1 MAGQILQTGKG
12 ETLMMRPKLKGQP
25 KLMMRLILSVL
36 CLFIWFPLLLMAG
49 NSFLSKGEM
58 LSRFGPVLNGGTGS
72 VEVALFPDYPTL
84 SPLVELLLDSPGFF
98 VMFWNSCL
106 QTGAV
111 LCGQMLTAVPA
122 AWAFAMYSFP
132 GKRTLFLGYI
142 ILMILPFQVL
152 MTPDYFVL
160 NKLHLLDTHLA
171 VILPGIFST
180 FPVFIMTQFFTSIPK
195 PLLEAARLDGAGES
209 AVFFL
214 IGLPMGLPGVLAAGI
229 LGFLENWN
237 AIEAPMAFLKDR
249 TLWPL
254 ALYLP
259 DITADKVSV
268 AWVAS
273 AAAMA
278 PPLFLFLAG
287 QSYLEQGIMVSG
299 IKE

>member
-1 MAGQILQTGKG
+1 MRWLRERLPEKKILP
-12 ETLMMRPKLKGQP
+12 LVR
-25 KLMMRLILSVL
+25 RLILSVI
-36 CLFIWFPLLLMAG
+36 CLFIWLPLLMMAG
-49 NSFLSKGEM
+49 NSFLSRGEM
-58 LSRFGPVLNGGTGS
+58 LSRFGPVLNGGTGN
-72 VEVALFPDYPTL
+72 VKVTLFPDFPTL
-84 SPLVELLLDSPGFF
+84 SPFVELLLDSPGFF

-111 LCGQMLTAVPA
+111 LFGQMVVAVPA

-132 GKRTLFLGYI
+132 GKKLMFMGYI

-160 NKLHLLDTHLA
+160 NRLHLLDTHLA

-180 FPVFIMTQFFTSIPK
+180 FPVFIMTQFFSSIPLS
-195 PLLEAARLDGAGES
+195 LLEAARLDGAGEG
-209 AVFFL
+209 AVFIR
-214 IGLPMGLPGVLAAGI
+214 IGIPMGFPGIMSAGI
-229 LGFLENWN
+229 LEFLESWN

-254 ALYLP
+254 SLYLP

-273 AAAMA
+273 VAAMA

-287 QSYLEQGIMVSG
+287 QSFLEQGIMVSG

>member
-1 MAGQILQTGKG
+1 MKVT
-12 ETLMMRPKLKGQP
+12 
-25 KLMMRLILSVL
+25 
-36 CLFIWFPLLLMAG
+36 
-49 NSFLSKGEM
+49 
-58 LSRFGPVLNGGTGS
+58 
-72 VEVALFPDYPTL
+72 LFPDFPTL
-84 SPLVELLLDSPGFF
+84 SPFVELLLDSPGFF

-111 LCGQMLTAVPA
+111 LFGQMVVAVPA

-132 GKRTLFLGYI
+132 GKKLMFMGYI

-160 NKLHLLDTHLA
+160 NRLHLLDTHLA

-180 FPVFIMTQFFTSIPK
+180 FPVFIMTQFFSSIPLS
-195 PLLEAARLDGAGES
+195 LLEAARLDGAGEG
-209 AVFFL
+209 AVFIR
-214 IGLPMGLPGVLAAGI
+214 IGIPMGFPGIMSTGI
-229 LGFLENWN
+229 LGFLESWN

-254 ALYLP
+254 SLYLP

-273 AAAMA
+273 VAAMA

-287 QSYLEQGIMVSG
+287 QSFLEQGIMVSG

>member
-1 MAGQILQTGKG
+1 MKWLRERMPEKKILPHV
-12 ETLMMRPKLKGQP
+12 R
-25 KLMMRLILSVL
+25 RLILSVI
-36 CLFIWFPLLLMAG
+36 CLFIWLPLLMMAG
-49 NSFLSKGEM
+49 NSFLSRGEM
-58 LSRFGPVLNGGTGS
+58 LSRFGPVLNGGTGA
-72 VEVALFPDYPTL
+72 VKVTLFPDFPTL
-84 SPLVELLLDSPGFF
+84 SPFVELLLDSPGFF

-111 LCGQMLTAVPA
+111 LFGQMLVAVPA

-132 GKRTLFLGYI
+132 GKKVLFMGYI

-160 NKLHLLDTHLA
+160 NQMHILDTHLA

-180 FPVFIMTQFFTSIPK
+180 FPVFIMTQFFSSIP
-195 PLLEAARLDGAGES
+195 PSLLEAARLDGAGEG
-209 AVFFL
+209 AVFFR
-214 IGLPMGLPGVLAAGI
+214 IGIPMGFPGIMSAGI
-229 LGFLENWN
+229 LGFLESWN
-237 AIEAPMAFLKDR
+237 AIEAPMALLKNR
-249 TLWPL
+249 PLWPL
-254 ALYLP
+254 SLYLP

-273 AAAMA
+273 VAAMA

-287 QSYLEQGIMVSG
+287 QSFLEQGIMVSG

>member
-1 MAGQILQTGKG
+1 MKWLKKRMPEKVFLFHIRRI
-12 ETLMMRPKLKGQP
+12 TLSA
-25 KLMMRLILSVL
+25 I
-36 CLFIWFPLLLMAG
+36 CLFIWIPLLMMAG
-49 NSFLSKGEM
+49 NAFLSKEEM
-58 LSRFGPVLNGGTGS
+58 ISRFGPVLSGGAGS
-72 VEVALFPDYPTL
+72 VNVSLFPDYPTL

-111 LCGQMLTAVPA
+111 LLGQMVVAVPA

-132 GKRTLFLGYI
+132 GKRALFWGYI
-142 ILMILPFQVL
+142 ILMVLPFQVL

-160 NKLHLLDTHLA
+160 NRLHLLDTHLA

-180 FPVFIMTQFFTSIPK
+180 FPVFIMTQFFASIPK
-195 PLLEAARLDGAGES
+195 TLLEAARLDGARET
-209 AVFFL
+209 AVFVR
-214 IGLPMGLPGVLAAGI
+214 IGLPMGFPGIMSAGI
-229 LGFLENWN
+229 LGFLESWN
-237 AIEAPMAFLKDR
+237 AIEAPMAFLKNK

-254 ALYLP
+254 SLYLP

-273 AAAMA
+273 LAAMA

-287 QSYLEQGIMVSG
+287 QSFLEQGIMVSG